1 MKFLDGFAEIAA
13 NYDGFILDLWGVVHD
28 GVDPI
33 AGAPECLRHIEAAG
47 KRVVLLT
54 NAPRRASAIVSQL
67 RKMGIDDAHYDGV
80 MSSGEAVHLM
90 LQDRPDDWYRSIGTK
105 MFYIGPDRDLNVVA
119 GLDIIR
125 VDDPAKATFILNT
138 GPDHLVDPAA
148 AAHWDPVLARC
159 AEHRLPMICA
169 NPDLEVIRG
178 GVRVLCAG
186 TLAVRYL
193 EMGCDARMLGKPD
206 PAIYGPVLDIL
217 GLPKSRVLAVGDA
230 LRTDIAGAEASGL
243 DSCWVLGGLHGE
255 ELAGHHGA
263 IQQAAAAS
271 GLAPVATIPTFVW

>member
-1 MKFLDGFAEIAA
+1 MKFLDGFSEIAA
-13 NYDGFILDLWGVVHD
+13 DYDGFILDLWGVIHD

-54 NAPRRASAIVSQL
+54 NAPRRADAIIAQL

-90 LQDRPDDWYRSIGTK
+90 LRDRPDDWYRSIGTR

-119 GLDIIR
+119 GLDITR
-125 VDDPAKATFILNT
+125 VDDPAHATFVLNT

-148 AAHWDPVLARC
+148 AAEWDPVLARC

-186 TLAVRYL
+186 TLAVRYQ

-230 LRTDIAGAEASGL
+230 LRTDIAGATASGL

-255 ELAGHHGA
+255 ELAGDHGA
-263 IQQAAAAS
+263 IESAAAAS
-271 GLAPVATIPTFVW
+271 GLSPVATIPTFVW

>member
-1 MKFLDGFAEIAA
+1 MRFLDGFAEIAGD
-13 NYDGFILDLWGVVHD
+13 YDGFILDLWGVVHD

-33 AGAPECLRHIEAAG
+33 AGAPECLRRLEAAG

-54 NAPRRASAIVSQL
+54 NAPRRADTIIAQL

-90 LQDRPDDWYRSIGTK
+90 LRDRPDDWYRAAGTR
-105 MFYIGPDRDLNVVA
+105 MFYIGPDRDLSVVA
-119 GLDIIR
+119 GLDITR
-125 VDDPAKATFILNT
+125 VDDPADATFILNA
-138 GPDHLVDPAA
+138 GPDHLIDPAA
-148 AAHWDPVLARC
+148 AAQWDPMLARC
-159 AEHRLPMICA
+159 ADHRLPMICA
-169 NPDLEVIRG
+169 NPDLEVMRG

-186 TLAVRYL
+186 TLAVRYQ
-193 EMGCDARMLGKPD
+193 EMGGDARMLGKPD

-230 LRTDIAGAEASGL
+230 LRTDIAGADATGL

-255 ELAGHHGA
+255 ELAGDQTA
-263 IQQAAAAS
+263 IAAAAAAS
-271 GLAPVATIPTFVW
+271 GLSPVATIPTFIW

>member
-1 MKFLDGFAEIAA
+1 MRFLDGFAEIAA
-13 NYDGFILDLWGVVHD
+13 EYDGFILDLWGVVHD
-28 GVDPI
+28 GVEPI
-33 AGAPECLRHIEAAG
+33 PGAPDCLRHLEAAG

-54 NAPRRASAIVSQL
+54 NAPRRADAIIAQL

-90 LQDRPDDWYRSIGTK
+90 LRDRPDEWYRSIGTK
-105 MFYIGPDRDLNVVA
+105 MFYIGPDRDLSVVA
-119 GLDIIR
+119 GLDITR
-125 VDDPAKATFILNT
+125 VDNPADATFILNT
-138 GPDHLVDPAA
+138 GPDHLVDPEAA
-148 AAHWDPVLARC
+148 AAWDPVLARC

-186 TLAVRYL
+186 TLALRYL
-193 EMGCDARMLGKPD
+193 EMGCDARLLGKPD

-230 LRTDIAGAEASGL
+230 LRTDIAGATATGL

-255 ELAGHHGA
+255 ALAGDQSMVKKA
-263 IQQAAAAS
+263 SADS
-271 GLAPVATIPTFVW
+271 GLTPVATIPTFVW

>member
-1 MKFLDGFAEIAA
+1 MKFLDGFSEIAA
-13 NYDGFILDLWGVVHD
+13 DYDGFILDLWGVIHD

-54 NAPRRASAIVSQL
+54 NAPRRADAIIAQL

-90 LQDRPDDWYRSIGTK
+90 LRDRPDDWYRSIGTR

-119 GLDIIR
+119 GLDITR
-125 VDDPAKATFILNT
+125 VDDPAHATFVLNT

-148 AAHWDPVLARC
+148 AAEWDPVLARC

-186 TLAVRYL
+186 TLAVRYQ

-206 PAIYGPVLDIL
+206 PAIYSPVLDIL

-230 LRTDIAGAEASGL
+230 LRTDIAGATASGL

-255 ELAGHHGA
+255 ELAGDHGA
-263 IQQAAAAS
+263 IESAAAAS
-271 GLAPVATIPTFVW
+271 GLSPVATIPTFVW

>member
-1 MKFLDGFAEIAA
+1 MKFLNGFAEIAGD
-13 NYDGFILDLWGVVHD
+13 YDGFICDLWGVVHD
-28 GVDPI
+28 GVEPI
-33 AGAPECLRHIEAAG
+33 AGAPECLRRLEAAG

-54 NAPRRASAIVSQL
+54 NAPRRSSAIIAQL
-67 RKMGIDDAHYDGV
+67 RRMGIDDAHYDGV

-90 LQDRPDDWYRSIGTK
+90 LRDRPDDWYRAAGTK
-105 MFYIGPDRDLNVVA
+105 MFYIGPDRDLNVVT
-119 GLDIIR
+119 GLDITR
-125 VDDPAKATFILNT
+125 VENPADATFILNT

-148 AAHWDPVLARC
+148 AAEWDPVLARC

-186 TLAVRYL
+186 TLAVRYE
-193 EMGCDARMLGKPD
+193 EMGGDARMLGKPD

-230 LRTDIAGAEASGL
+230 LRTDIAGAAATGL

-255 ELAGHHGA
+255 ELAGDQKA
-263 IQQAAAAS
+263 IETAAAIA
-271 GLAPVATIPTFVW
+271 GLAPVATIPTFIW

>member
-1 MKFLDGFAEIAA
+1 MRFLDGFAEIAGE
-13 NYDGFILDLWGVVHD
+13 YDGFILDLWGVVHD
-28 GVDPI
+28 GVEPI
-33 AGAPECLRHIEAAG
+33 PGAPDCLRHLEAAG

-54 NAPRRASAIVSQL
+54 NAPRRADAIIAQL

-90 LQDRPDDWYRSIGTK
+90 LRDRPDEWYRSIGTR
-105 MFYIGPDRDLNVVA
+105 MFYIGPDRDLSVVA
-119 GLDIIR
+119 GLDITR
-125 VDDPAKATFILNT
+125 VENPADATFILNT
-138 GPDHLVDPAA
+138 GPDHLVDPEAA
-148 AAHWDPVLARC
+148 AAWDPVLARC

-186 TLAVRYL
+186 TLALRYL
-193 EMGCDARMLGKPD
+193 EMGCDARLLGKPD

-230 LRTDIAGAEASGL
+230 LRTDIAGATATGL

-255 ELAGHHGA
+255 ALAGDQSMVKKA
-263 IQQAAAAS
+263 SADS
-271 GLAPVATIPTFVW
+271 GLTPVATIPTFVW

>member
-1 MKFLDGFAEIAA
+1 MRFLDGFAEIAGD
-13 NYDGFILDLWGVVHD
+13 YDGFILDLWGVVHD

-33 AGAPECLRHIEAAG
+33 AGAPECLRRLEAAG

-54 NAPRRASAIVSQL
+54 NAPRRADTIIAQL

-90 LQDRPDDWYRSIGTK
+90 LRDRPDDWYRAAGTR
-105 MFYIGPDRDLNVVA
+105 MFYIGPDRDLSVVA
-119 GLDIIR
+119 GLDITR
-125 VDDPAKATFILNT
+125 VDDPADATFILNA
-138 GPDHLVDPAA
+138 GPDHLIDPAA
-148 AAHWDPVLARC
+148 AAQWDPMLARC
-159 AEHRLPMICA
+159 ADHRLPMICA

-186 TLAVRYL
+186 TLAVRYQ
-193 EMGCDARMLGKPD
+193 EMGGDARMLGKPD

-230 LRTDIAGAEASGL
+230 LRTDIAGADATGL

-255 ELAGHHGA
+255 ELAGDRTA
-263 IQQAAAAS
+263 IAAAAAAS
-271 GLAPVATIPTFVW
+271 GLSPVATIPTFIW